1 MVHYE
6 PDNLLKMT
14 RKKTALVS
22 PDSIPPL
29 RKAAAAIHVSGEL
42 SLLERKLVNVLL
54 LNAID
59 KISTQNVFTI
69 PTEVLSTLAGRG
81 KSKNVDSL
89 KAALE
94 TIGSTRIEFNLLETE
109 QQPAHWRFSN
119 MLGGAEI
126 KGGICR
132 YEYPKMLTEMLADPD
147 VYALIDLNV
156 QNEFKKGYALSLY
169 ENCLRFKRIG
179 KTRFVP
185 LGTWRKLLGAQAT
198 TYDDFKRFASMVLKP
213 AVAEVNKVSNIIV
226 EPEYRKEGRKVVEMR
241 FLISEKHQG
250 QLAEADF
257 PDAIEQIR
265 RSDTYR
271 RMMAIDLGDQLA
283 VTWIQADPERAAQTI
298 AYVEAKLKD
307 KAIKKNIPGYARRVY
322 ESGSSLELFPPE
334 VEAPAPD
341 APTARTDTLAADDEE
356 KERRARAV
364 TAAVMALTI
373 EQTTGYVEAYVGQ
386 GGRAT
391 TYNAETGKFRNAP
404 QKVAFI
410 SWLRPQILAQ
420 LEDVAAA
427 A

>member
-1 MVHYE
+1 MVQHE

-14 RKKTALVS
+14 SKKTALIS
-22 PDSIPPL
+22 PDTIPPL

-69 PTEVLSTLAGRG
+69 PTAVLSTLAGRG
-81 KSKNVDSL
+81 ASKNLDSL

-94 TIGSTRIEFNLLETE
+94 TIASTRIEFNVLETE
-109 QQPAHWRFSN
+109 QQPAHWRFSQ

-126 KGGICR
+126 KSGICR
-132 YEYPKMLTEMLADPD
+132 YEYPTMLTEMLADPD
-147 VYALIDLNV
+147 VYALIDVNV
-156 QNEFKKGYALSLY
+156 QNKFKKGYALSLY
-169 ENCLRFKRIG
+169 ENCLRFKKIG
-179 KTRFVP
+179 RTRFVP
-185 LGTWRKLLGAQAT
+185 LQTWRKLLGAQKT
-198 TYDDFKRFASMVLKP
+198 TYDDFKHFASMVLKP

-226 EPEYRKEGRKVVEMR
+226 EPEYRKEGRKVVEIR
-241 FLISEKHQG
+241 FLISEKPQA
-250 QLAEADF
+250 QLTEPDF
-257 PDAIEQIR
+257 PDSLEQIR

-271 RMMAIDLGDQLA
+271 RMMAINLGDQLA
-283 VTWIQADPERAAQTI
+283 VTWIQSDPARAAQTV

-307 KAIKKNIPGYARRVY
+307 KVIKKNIPGYARRVY

-341 APTARTDTLAADDEE
+341 APAAKMEAAADEQE

-364 TAAVMALTI
+364 TAAIMALTI
-373 EQTTGYVEAYVGQ
+373 EQANGYVEAYVGQ

-391 TYNAETGKFRNAP
+391 TYNGETGKFRNAP

-427 A
+427 V